1 VSGRTAP
8 SKRRRGSGGEGSTV
22 ALSTNGKRA
31 LTVYFGAFLIFLYLP
46 SFLLILFSFNDDVL
60 PQFPIEGFT
69 FAWYEEA
76 WNTEPLRE
84 AFKNSIIIAV
94 ACALLS
100 PAVALLAAYPIAR
113 RKFRGR
119 NIVTA
124 VMLLPLVVP
133 LLVLGI
139 ALLMLTQKGPV
150 HVPLGIWPTLLGH
163 IVISIPYAML
173 LLVPRIAGID
183 RRLEEAAQDLG
194 ASGAQTFRRIILPLI
209 TPALLSAVLIS
220 FVVSIDEVA
229 IASFLTGNSP
239 TYPMFLYQS
248 LRFVEQLPRLLP
260 PAALMIVIS
269 FGLVIL
275 AEWIRR
281 RGERRLG
288 LQTGVGEPAA
298 PAPVE

>member
-1 VSGRTAP
+1 VIAP
-8 SKRRRGSGGEGSTV
+8 
-22 ALSTNGKRA
+22 A
-31 LTVYFGAFLIFLYLP
+31 I
-46 SFLLILFSFNDDVL
+46 
-60 PQFPIEGFT
+60 
-69 FAWYEEA
+69 
-76 WNTEPLRE
+76 
-84 AFKNSIIIAV
+84 
-94 ACALLS
+94 
-100 PAVALLAAYPIAR
+100 ALLAAYPIAR
-113 RKFRGR
+113 RNFRGR

-139 ALLMLTQKGPV
+139 AMLILTQKGPV
-150 HVPLGIWPTLLGH
+150 HIGLGLFPTLLGH
-163 IVISIPYAML
+163 IVISVPYAVL

-209 TPALLSAVLIS
+209 TPALLSAILIS

-229 IASFLTGNSP
+229 IASFLTGNSA

-260 PAALMIVIS
+260 PAAVMIVIS

-275 AEWIRR
+275 AEYIRR

-288 LQTGVGEPAA
+288 LTTGSPAEPIG
-298 PAPVE
+298 APVGGAVE